1 MRSRNLESKCVDFPA
16 RLPLAATFFAGDSA
30 GEAPFVAAAFFVV
43 AFFLLAAEA
52 LLARATWCSSAQGL
66 RERTPCPEGQQGMVI
81 PVRPLGRRAEAA
93 LVWPDAC
100 ERRTPGYGAL
110 PPARTRCR

>member
-52 LLARATWCSSAQGL
+52 LLARATWCSSAQGM
-66 RERTPCPEGQQGMVI
+66 RARTPCPEGQQGMVS
-81 PVRPLGRRAEAA
+81 PGRQSGRASCRER
-93 LVWPDAC
+93 VWQYGLISVVGVSLKKKQ
-100 ERRTPGYGAL
+100 TP
-110 PPARTRCR
+110 